1 MTIREEDRAL
11 ALVQAAHPGWRVF
24 RSRRPDGS
32 VGDDWVASRR
42 DGRVGV
48 DPTVICRNAEELH
61 AALATQLALAR
72 GCEPDP
78 AELDLPGW
86 RIWVEGN
93 GLIIAD
99 AQRTYSLYQR
109 MAGVHDQAT
118 ARGVEELR
126 ILCDAY
132 DALAEALVRAEAANR
147 SHFERS
153 RI

>member
-1 MTIREEDRAL
+1 MTIREEDRTL
-11 ALVQAAHPGWRVF
+11 ALLQAAHPGWRVF

-48 DPTVICRNAEELH
+48 DPTVICRNADELRS
-61 AALATQLALAR
+61 ALATQLALAR
-72 GCEPDP
+72 GSEPDP

-86 RIWVEGN
+86 RIWTEGD

-118 ARGVEELR
+118 ARSAEELH
-126 ILCDAY
+126 ILCNAY
-132 DALAEALVRAEAANR
+132 DALAEALIRAEAANR
-147 SHFERS
+147 SYFERN
-153 RI
+153 RT